1 MMTNSLNLYEK
12 LLNSEP
18 LGFIDPLTD
27 LGEFDKVQMKF
38 RKPVRSLTNKYSGQ
52 PYNPYWQEKI
62 EEMRLL
68 YIQYQLS
75 LREEDKKENVQTR
88 VKIPETQ
95 EHIEEIVTTYLK
107 LGFRF
112 REIEKRVSLSYK
124 KLRSDWSRCDHVT
137 TAEAEFYSK
146 EDLKDGYFFSV
157 AAPPKSIKE
166 N

>member
-1 MMTNSLNLYEK
+1 MTNSLNLYEK

-75 LREEDKKENVQTR
+75 LREEDKKENIQTR
-88 VKIPETQ
+88 VKVPETQ

-112 REIEKRVSLSYK
+112 REIEKRVSGYGAKQELVEQLTIDWLSFMNDEK
-124 KLRSDWSRCDHVT
+124 AVTSERQAGDH
-137 TAEAEFYSK
+137 
-146 EDLKDGYFFSV
+146 
-157 AAPPKSIKE
+157 
-166 N
+166 

>member
-1 MMTNSLNLYEK
+1 MTNSLNLYEK

-75 LREEDKKENVQTR
+75 LREEDKKENIQTR
-88 VKIPETQ
+88 VKVPETQ
-95 EHIEEIVTTYLK
+95 EHIEEIVTMYLK

-112 REIEKRVSLSYK
+112 REIEKRVSGYGAKQELVEQLTIDWLSFMNDEK
-124 KLRSDWSRCDHVT
+124 AVTSERQAGDH
-137 TAEAEFYSK
+137 
-146 EDLKDGYFFSV
+146 
-157 AAPPKSIKE
+157 
-166 N
+166 

>member
-75 LREEDKKENVQTR
+75 LREEDKKENIQTR
-88 VKIPETQ
+88 VKVPETQ

-124 KLRSDWSRCDHVT
+124 KLRSDWSRCDYVT
-137 TAEAEFYSK
+137 TAETEFYS
-146 EDLKDGYFFSV
+146 
-157 AAPPKSIKE
+157 
-166 N
+166 

>member
-1 MMTNSLNLYEK
+1 MTNSLNLYEK

-75 LREEDKKENVQTR
+75 LREEDNHVFEA
-88 VKIPETQ
+88 
-95 EHIEEIVTTYLK
+95 
-107 LGFRF
+107 RF
-112 REIEKRVSLSYK
+112 SL
-124 KLRSDWSRCDHVT
+124 
-137 TAEAEFYSK
+137 
-146 EDLKDGYFFSV
+146 
-157 AAPPKSIKE
+157 
-166 N
+166 